1 MRTISFIKIRFLVKR
16 YISLFR
22 KAFSLQYWKND
33 GVVSVVEFSDGSTIE
48 YPTSLKVLRDIQS
61 GNRDDIL
68 SINEQQNLLQI
79 ERASFGPGEA
89 DSLRSIMRTF
99 MIKNGIHILFRENGV
114 LVGYVSTLP
123 ADRFEISMMHK
134 GFDLRYDNLYLYSIA
149 GKADLFRAIKIL
161 RKCAGER
168 SFKKL
173 LSYCLNPRLVRVQKR
188 FGFETIEIIPNWLP
202 GKLAEYMELKI

>member
-1 MRTISFIKIRFLVKR
+1 MRKISVLKIRFLIKR

-22 KAFSLQYWKND
+22 KTVSLKYWKTSGAVN
-33 GVVSVVEFSDGSTIE
+33 VVELSDGSIKE

-68 SINEQQNLLQI
+68 SLNEQQDLLEI

-99 MIKNGIHILFRENGV
+99 MTKNGIHILFRNNGV

-123 ADRFEISMMHK
+123 ADQFEISKMRE
-134 GFDLRYDNLYLYSIA
+134 GFDLRHDNLYLYSIA

-161 RKCAGER
+161 RECAGKR

-173 LSYCLNPRLVRVQKR
+173 LSYCLNPRLVKVQKR
-188 FGFETIEIIPNWLP
+188 FGFETIVIIPNWLP
-202 GKLAEYMELKI
+202 GTLAEYMELKI